1 MLTHQKLDTTENQ
14 KPRMKLE
21 FAAFAVAL
29 CGVVA
34 AKEGAVRGRN
44 LAPRA
49 CQDLCQDFVN
59 SCAAGLEEVVKCSV
73 GDCIQY
79 KRCNDR
85 ASPDKKWCIG
95 YCQQF
100 NPAGGRCDPG
110 AAAGTCPLGPQY
122 STGDCIKA
130 TCN

>member
-1 MLTHQKLDTTENQ
+1 MGNGLLV
-14 KPRMKLE
+14 L
-21 FAAFAVAL
+21 AL
-29 CGVVA
+29 KA
-34 AKEGAVRGRN
+34 R
-44 LAPRA
+44 
-49 CQDLCQDFVN
+49 
-59 SCAAGLEEVVKCSV
+59 
-73 GDCIQY
+73 
-79 KRCNDR
+79 
-85 ASPDKKWCIG
+85 DKKWCIG